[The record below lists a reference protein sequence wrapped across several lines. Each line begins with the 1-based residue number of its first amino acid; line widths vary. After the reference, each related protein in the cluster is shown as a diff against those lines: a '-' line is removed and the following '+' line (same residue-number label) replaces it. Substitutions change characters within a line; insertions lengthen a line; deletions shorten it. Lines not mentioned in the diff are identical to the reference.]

1 MHRTTLLFHT
11 ELLLAL
17 TIIPITSL
25 PAAEPRPGDAAIERS
40 LAQETT
46 ALSQNVLAGADS
58 KESWEERRAELR
70 RQYLDM
76 LGLWPLPERT
86 PLKATATGKL
96 ERDAFTVE
104 KVHFQS
110 KPGLYVTG
118 NLYLPNPPPKDKV
131 PAVLY
136 VCGHSGRG
144 RDGNKTAFQHHGMWF
159 ATHGYVCLI
168 IDTLQLGEVAGI
180 HHGTYNH
187 NRWWWQGDG
196 YKPRGW

>member
-86 PLKATATGKL
+86 PRSEERRVGK
-96 ERDAFTVE
+96 
-104 KVHFQS
+104 
-110 KPGLYVTG
+110 
-118 NLYLPNPPPKDKV
+118 
-131 PAVLY
+131 
-136 VCGHSGRG
+136 
-144 RDGNKTAFQHHGMWF
+144 
-159 ATHGYVCLI
+159 
-168 IDTLQLGEVAGI
+168 
-180 HHGTYNH
+180 
-187 NRWWWQGDG
+187 
-196 YKPRGW
+196 GWGWR